1 MNSRAKKRDQIVAI
15 DLGGRTTK
23 AVHLQR
29 RGETFHLL
37 NYVLVDAPTAEK
49 GLSSEALA
57 EYLKGVNRSLGCG
70 KGKPVTLSIG
80 VTDTL
85 FRQVEIPL
93 MPVADVRLM
102 LKYNSKN
109 YLQQDLPDHIF
120 DCCFVVSNRLN
131 KPAEGAKPSGG
142 APKQKAVIGGV
153 KKQVLDDLQT
163 SLKSAGLLADQVVPG
178 IIGPINAFEWAE
190 PEIFSK
196 EVIAL
201 VDVGFKSS
209 TITIL
214 DCGEIILNRVVN
226 VGGDQLTKGLAEA
239 LGILYPEAETMKL
252 EAASEVQPHLDHFIQ
267 PLGRELRASI
277 DFFENQR
284 DKTVPHVFISGGSA
298 RNEFIL
304 QTLQAQ
310 LMVPCKGWNPAKA
323 FQLNLPPEKM
333 GEAEQVMPQLTVAIG
348 AAASG
353 F

>member
-1 MNSRAKKRDQIVAI
+1 MNSRPKRRDQIVAI

-37 NYVLVDAPTAEK
+37 NYALVDAPAGEK
-49 GLSSEALA
+49 TLSSAALA
-57 EYLKGVNRSLGCG
+57 DYLKGVSRALGSG

-80 VTDTL
+80 VADTL

-93 MPVADVRLM
+93 MPIADVRLM

-109 YLQQDLPDHIF
+109 YLQQELPDHVF
-120 DCCFVVSNRLN
+120 DCCFIVSNQPN
-131 KPAEGAKPSGG
+131 KPAEGLKPSSG

-153 KKQVLDDLQT
+153 KRQVIDDLQA
-163 SLKSAGLLADQVVPG
+163 SLKSAGLLPDQVVPG
-178 IIGPINAFEWAE
+178 LIGPINAFEWAE
-190 PEIFSK
+190 PEVFFK
-196 EVIAL
+196 EVVAL
-201 VDVGFKSS
+201 VDVGFRSS

-226 VGGDQLTKGLAEA
+226 VGGDQLTEGLADV
-239 LGILYPEAETMKL
+239 LGAAYPEAEKMKV

-284 DKTVPHVFISGGSA
+284 DKTVPHVFVSGGSA

-310 LMVPCKGWNPAKA
+310 LMVPCKSWNPAKSL
-323 FQLNLPPEKM
+323 QLNLPPEKM